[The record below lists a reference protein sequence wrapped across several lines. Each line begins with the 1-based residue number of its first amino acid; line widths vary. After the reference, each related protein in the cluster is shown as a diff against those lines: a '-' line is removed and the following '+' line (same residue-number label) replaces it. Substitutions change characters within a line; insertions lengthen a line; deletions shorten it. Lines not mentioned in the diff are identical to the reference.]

1 MEAYV
6 SDCTGVIV
14 LVARVPVRPTVSI
27 ALLSEGRGVP
37 RLGPLAG
44 LLAGV
49 GGRITGRGITGG
61 GRTGV
66 GVGRT
71 GGVTGVGLG
80 QPLNATTR
88 QAKHPKAA
96 APHPICECGGSEAI

>member
-71 GGVTGVGLG
+71 GGSDLD
-80 QPLNATTR
+80 PL
-88 QAKHPKAA
+88 QAFSCCQRRCSREGK
-96 APHPICECGGSEAI
+96 PHTYLTHDTLLPA